1 MGGRA
6 PTQEMNKILSLILLA
21 FILVGC
27 STGRDLA
34 PVVDVSRSYQAPKN
48 FYRVQVGDTLYSI
61 AWAFDLDFRQLAELN
76 NLSPPYRIDV
86 GQYLSIRKNRKSI
99 EKKHVSKKNKLISQ
113 KQLIKK
119 WLWPARGK
127 IVARFSP
134 KPYGNKGVNI
144 VGHLGESVHT
154 CASGVVVYSGAG
166 VRGYGNLIL
175 IKHNQDYLS
184 AYAFN
189 QRNLVKDGT
198 KVYAG
203 QEIAEMG
210 RNNAGQVLLH
220 FEIRHNGLPVNP
232 LRYLR

>member
-1 MGGRA
+1 MKKF
-6 PTQEMNKILSLILLA
+6 NIILFLL
-21 FILVGC
+21 L
-27 STGRDLA
+27 T
-34 PVVDVSRSYQAPKN
+34 
-48 FYRVQVGDTLYSI
+48 T
-61 AWAFDLDFRQLAELN
+61 
-76 NLSPPYRIDV
+76 
-86 GQYLSIRKNRKSI
+86 
-99 EKKHVSKKNKLISQ
+99 LISTAQ
-113 KQLIKK
+113 TT
-119 WLWPARGK
+119 PVK
-127 IVARFSP
+127 IVFDVTSP
-134 KPYGNKGVNI
+134 DTKIHKSTLRHVNAMAKNYPNS
-144 VGHLGESVHT
+144 EFE
-154 CASGVVVYSGAG
+154 VVVYSGAG